1 MSKPTIIKGPL
12 PGEAVEAFRQSHGGA
27 LPYELQPCPFCGH
40 DEAAFWKEGDV
51 LHIVKCMFCG
61 SRTPPMMT
69 QDGARTI
76 WNSRHA
82 YVNGD
87 SVRLDWMLAN
97 SAYRVMGSDERGWRA
112 MDCNDGIV
120 IIGSGKTAR
129 EAIDAAMTRRDI
141 SLQPERKEP

>member
-1 MSKPTIIKGPL
+1 MTADAEKLAEELDLRGRWRVQECTTA
-12 PGEAVEAFRQSHGGA
+12 ECA
-27 LPYELQPCPFCGH
+27 L
-40 DEAAFWKEGDV
+40 
-51 LHIVKCMFCG
+51 IV
-61 SRTPPMMT
+61 R
-69 QDGARTI
+69 ALR
-76 WNSRHA
+76 A

-141 SLQPERKEP
+141 SGGQG